1 MIRRLLLTAVAEG
14 LVSETLQLWELF
26 RLIYIVCKINI
37 ICVNGEC
44 EMLEIYT
51 YFIFMQ
57 CSFK

>member
-1 MIRRLLLTAVAEG
+1 MIRLSLLTAVAEG
-14 LVSETLQLWELF
+14 LFSETLQLWELF

-51 YFIFMQ
+51 YFIFM
-57 CSFK
+57 